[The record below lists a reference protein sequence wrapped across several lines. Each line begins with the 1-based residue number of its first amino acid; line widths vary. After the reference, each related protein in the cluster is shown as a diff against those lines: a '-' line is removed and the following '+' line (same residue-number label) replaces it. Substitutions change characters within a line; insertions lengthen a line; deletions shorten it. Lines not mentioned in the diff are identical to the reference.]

1 MPSTILSRF
10 LPPAA
15 GEPSI
20 YETLRQ
26 YDESSDH
33 SDLEERAAMILDEE
47 NLGAAFHDQELD
59 DVLAAAVPSTTSTS
73 RAGSTSMRTNRH
85 HTAADQSRV
94 QTDAARTAVKLDDT
108 DDDVPSS
115 LLFEGNQDHGP
126 GFREYEQP
134 ALPPIVH
141 GQKSG
146 NNRAKWRATQ
156 EQQRLYDETGD
167 RPLRDGP
174 PVQKAPTAATID
186 PREQAMW
193 RWANVQNL
201 DNFLMEV
208 YDYFLGNGIWCI
220 LLSRGLNLLY
230 VFREIV

>member
-10 LPPAA
+10 LPPAP

-26 YDESSDH
+26 HDESSDY
-33 SDLEERAAMILDEE
+33 SDLEERAAMALDEE

-73 RAGSTSMRTNRH
+73 RAGSTNRRTSRH
-85 HTAADQSRV
+85 QIAAKQSRLS
-94 QTDAARTAVKLDDT
+94 TEAARNAVKWDDT
-108 DDDVPSS
+108 DDDVPPS
-115 LLFEGNQDHGP
+115 LLFEGNQDP
-126 GFREYEQP
+126 DPALREYEQP
-134 ALPPIVH
+134 GLPPIVR
-141 GQKSG
+141 GQLSR
-146 NNRAKWRATQ
+146 NSRAKWKATQ
-156 EQQRLYDETGD
+156 EQQRLYEESGD
-167 RPLRDGP
+167 RPSRGGL
-174 PVQKAPTAATID
+174 PVRKAPTID

-201 DNFLMEV
+201 DNFLTEV

-230 VFREIV
+230 VFRKFV